1 MPMIIFF
8 MDQNQKNKSLSD
20 ILDIK
25 KLMNVDKAI
34 ESANGLPNECYT
46 SHHYLEY
53 ERNKIIND
61 KWTVI
66 GVGSSI
72 PNAGDA
78 KPYNLLGIPLIIVRD
93 KDLKIRVFHNVCSH
107 RGFKLIDKPCTLKNV
122 IRCPYHSWSYD
133 FKGNLV
139 ATPHIGGLNVH
150 SSEQFEKNQ
159 SNLKEVK
166 SKIWMD
172 IIFIN
177 INANETEF
185 EDYIKPLEQRWSK
198 FINQEDQKLL
208 VHSKDHGSFDLEV
221 NCNWKFAIENYCE
234 SYHLPTIHPELNKV
248 SNINDHYH
256 IQGLPNR
263 FAGQGSEKYEQ
274 PVKGNNKF
282 DIFKNWE
289 KNLLKNSEYIA
300 LFPNVMIGL
309 HLDHFYVFWLEP
321 LATNKTKEHMHIY
334 YVGEESANGV
344 ELKELRKENARF
356 WKDVMLEDIKAIE
369 GMQEGRGSPIY
380 NGGNF
385 SPVMDQPTHQ
395 FHKWVANNLI

>member
-1 MPMIIFF
+1 MVNIENLLPKIMSMVIFF
-8 MDQNQKNKSLSD
+8 VDQNHKNKSLSK

-25 KLMNVDKAI
+25 KLMNVDRPI

-46 SHHYLEY
+46 SDHYLEY
-53 ERNKIIND
+53 ERNKIFSD

-93 KDLKIRVFHNVCSH
+93 KDFKIRVFHNVCSH

-159 SNLKEVK
+159 SNLKEVR

-198 FINQEDQKLL
+198 FINHEDQKLL
-208 VHSKDHGSFDLEV
+208 VHSLSL
-221 NCNWKFAIENYCE
+221 
-234 SYHLPTIHPELNKV
+234 IH
-248 SNINDHYH
+248 I
-256 IQGLPNR
+256 
-263 FAGQGSEKYEQ
+263 
-274 PVKGNNKF
+274 
-282 DIFKNWE
+282 
-289 KNLLKNSEYIA
+289 
-300 LFPNVMIGL
+300 
-309 HLDHFYVFWLEP
+309 
-321 LATNKTKEHMHIY
+321 
-334 YVGEESANGV
+334 
-344 ELKELRKENARF
+344 
-356 WKDVMLEDIKAIE
+356 
-369 GMQEGRGSPIY
+369 
-380 NGGNF
+380 
-385 SPVMDQPTHQ
+385 
-395 FHKWVANNLI
+395 